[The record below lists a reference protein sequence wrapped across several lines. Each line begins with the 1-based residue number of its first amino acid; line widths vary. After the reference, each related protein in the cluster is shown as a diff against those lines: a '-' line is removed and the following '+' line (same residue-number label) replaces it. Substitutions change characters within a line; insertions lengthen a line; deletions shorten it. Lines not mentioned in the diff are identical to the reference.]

1 MDNFKILKNIDMKKL
16 IILLLVVFSIQL
28 FGVDPL
34 KPINWTGVR
43 VSVSELII
51 NGDSV
56 RSDDPTTGQVLKF
69 DGSKWA
75 KGNEVYVTD
84 STTIKPIIRSW
95 NGSVLK
101 NVIAK
106 DTTRWAKGSIEKDS
120 IIGNEVKNVTNAT
133 LTRSGSGTT
142 ISPYTLGLNLGNKNS
157 WSVKQTFDSI
167 TANSTATLNGVVN
180 LSNNAIQTAEIQDAQ
195 VTYAKMQQVSAG
207 ARVLGRTF
215 GAGSGTVTEVQLTNA
230 NTVSTLVFRDASG
243 DFSAGAVTATQFKL
257 SALNTAPASAGAT
270 GTLGEIRIVDGYI
283 YVCTATNTWK
293 RAAIVTW

>member
-1 MDNFKILKNIDMKKL
+1 MKKL
-16 IILLLVVFSIQL
+16 IIILLVMVSIHG

-56 RSDDPTTGQVLKF
+56 KSDDPTTGQVLKF

-75 KGNEVYVTD
+75 KGNEVYIAD
-84 STTIKPIIRSW
+84 SSNIKTSIRSW
-95 NGSVLK
+95 NGSL
-101 NVIAK
+101 AK
-106 DTTRWAKGSIEKDS
+106 TIDTGDTTRWAAAGIERDS
-120 IIGNEVKNVTNAT
+120 IIGNEVKDVTNAT

-142 ISPYTLGLNLGNKNS
+142 ISPYTLGLNLGNANT
-157 WSVKQTFDSI
+157 WTATQTFPAIAAQGAIFISSI
-167 TANSTATLNGVVN
+167 NASGNTISANHIPNS
-180 LSNNAIQTAEIQDAQ
+180 AI
-195 VTYAKMQQVSAG
+195 TYARMQDVSTG

-215 GAGSGTVTEVQLTNA
+215 GAGSGAVTEVQLTNA

-293 RAAIVTW
+293 RAAIVTWP